1 VKIFQYADDTSI
13 LVQSDR
19 ALQALFSLFERYE
32 RASGARLNVAKS
44 HGLLV
49 GSWKQRVNLPI
60 ELNWS
65 NDFITVLGCRISN
78 DEVDWTSLLG
88 RFQGQL
94 ALWKQRQL
102 SFRGRALI
110 ANVLGLSIFWYQ
122 ATIFDVPKSVVN
134 AINKILFLFV
144 WEKRE

>member
-1 VKIFQYADDTSI
+1 MKIFQYADDTSI